1 MTGKQ
6 RFGTALWAVPLAA
19 AVLAGALTLGV
30 FAWQRFAARH
40 PITAPAETYVNL
52 PADGAADELETKEY
66 PDNYAQAGV
75 PSPRVRYHHQAREK
89 CTYNTHSACRKETLA
104 NGESVEIV
112 QFPTF
117 ALALTRVDAQ
127 GRAYERLGIGPKDNI
142 QYFSQKDRTW
152 FFDDDG
158 NVSQL
163 TIIAP
168 GPDQAD
174 VIHFSPDGKQTDCRC
189 ADQTLNCCV
198 NPAYDLTGK
207 PNTYCTLFPQD
218 EKVCPS
224 YCLLFPSQCAPVQ

>member
-6 RFGTALWAVPLAA
+6 HVGTALWAVPLAA

-30 FAWQRFAARH
+30 YAWQRFSAPR
-40 PITAPAETYVNL
+40 PVTAPAETYANL
-52 PADGAADELETKEY
+52 PADGAAAAPDTQEY

-75 PSPRVRYHHQAREK
+75 PSPRFRYYEAREK

-112 QFPTF
+112 QFPTS

-127 GRAYERLGIGPKDNI
+127 GRGYERLGIGPKDNV

-152 FFDDDG
+152 FFDDEG

-163 TIIAP
+163 TAAAP
-168 GPDQAD
+168 GPDQTD
-174 VIHFSPDGKQTDCRC
+174 VIQFSPDGKQTDCRC
-189 ADQTLNCCV
+189 ADQTLNCCA

-207 PNTYCTLFPQD
+207 PHTYCTMFPQD
-218 EKVCPS
+218 ADVCSS
-224 YCLLFPSQCAPVQ
+224 YCQLFPSQCDWVQ